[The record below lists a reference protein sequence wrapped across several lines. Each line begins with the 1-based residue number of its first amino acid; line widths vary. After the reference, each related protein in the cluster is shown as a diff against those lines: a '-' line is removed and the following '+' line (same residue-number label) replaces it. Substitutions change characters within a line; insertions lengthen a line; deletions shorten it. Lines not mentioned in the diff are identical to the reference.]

1 MPIQTGTNIAVTKH
15 NAIGSVTSVT
25 KDPFTPMESS
35 RTLISAKTYV
45 IPNTAVDNADFTVE
59 VNHGLS
65 DGETVVYHSMGYIRT
80 DSSSNSTRPILR
92 NTVVM
97 NPQTSEINL
106 TDDTINDANLAHGC
120 ETGDIIYYSKGSSS
134 GTVGGLSNDVDYYVI
149 KVDDNTIKLATSY
162 DNAISDVAVDLNT
175 SVGDGAHAL
184 YKYFQDSEA
193 FYVRKKTDDEFYL
206 HDTKADAL
214 AGTNTIIINDSLKG
228 NTTQTFSTSFGRLD
242 PTTDA

>member
-15 NAIGSVTSVT
+15 TAIGSVTSVT

-45 IPNTAVDNADFTVE
+45 IPSSAVDNADFTVE

-65 DGETVVYHSMGYIRT
+65 DGETVVYHSMGYIRNAT
-80 DSSSNSTRPILR
+80 SSNSTRPILR
-92 NTVVM
+92 NTAVM

-162 DNAISDVAVDLNT
+162 DNAISDVAVDITGTGNK
-175 SVGDGAHAL
+175 SQKL
-184 YKYFQDSEA
+184 YKYFQDSES
-193 FYVRKKTDDEFYL
+193 FYVRKKTDDQFYL
-206 HDTKADAL
+206 HDTQADAL
-214 AGTNTIIINDSLKG
+214 AGTNTVVMNDSLKG